1 MANGSQTPLVRIDG
15 VSKTYRVHRG
25 LRPAEIV
32 RAVHDVSLDIMP
44 GEVVGLVGESG
55 SGKSTV
61 GRLTVGLEAIDT
73 GSVSVAGHK
82 VSTGRTSEMG
92 QVRRIM
98 QIIFQDPKAS
108 LNPHMR
114 IERIVRE
121 PLIIHR
127 AGGSREEI
135 ANRVGEMLDVVG
147 LGRDFLKRFPSELSG
162 GQQQRVAIARALI
175 LNPRFIVADEPIT
188 SLDVSIRAQI
198 INLLE
203 ELRVKFSLS
212 MLFISHD
219 LSVVRHLCDRVY
231 VMYRGRIVESGPAR
245 MLFRNPS
252 HPYTQALLSAI
263 PIPDPDVERARKPMC
278 FDPAS
283 VAGFEDAGMVEV
295 EPGHLVARHG

>member
-1 MANGSQTPLVRIDG
+1 MTNGPDTPLVHVEGI
-15 VSKTYRVHRG
+15 SKSYRVHRR

-32 RAVHDVSLDIMP
+32 RAVRDVSLDIMP

-61 GRLTVGLEAIDT
+61 GRLTVGLEDTDT
-73 GSVSVAGHK
+73 GSISVAGHT
-82 VSTGRTSEMG
+82 VSTSYSSEMHH
-92 QVRRIM
+92 VRRIM
-98 QIIFQDPKAS
+98 QIIFQDPRAS

-121 PLIIHR
+121 PLVIHR
-127 AGGSREEI
+127 VGGSREEI
-135 ANRVGEMLDVVG
+135 AGRVSEMLGVVG
-147 LGRDFLKRFPSELSG
+147 LGRDFLKRFPAELSG

-175 LNPRFIVADEPIT
+175 LNPKFIVADEPIT

-203 ELRVKFSLS
+203 ELRIRFDLS

-219 LSVVRHLCDRVY
+219 LSVVRHICDRVY
-231 VMYRGRIVESGPAR
+231 VMYKGRIVESGSARSLFKNPA
-245 MLFRNPS
+245 

-263 PIPDPDVERARKPMC
+263 PIPDPDVERARTPIR

-283 VAGFEDAGMVEV
+283 IAGFDEAEMIEV